1 MSRGSIEN
9 TEDNSQVE
17 LRSKEHDIS
26 NLSDYAKNLEK
37 NVKSRYLEKIS
48 LVRID
53 PATLFGA
60 FKFGS
65 RMSSADRGHRSPL
78 LLGNGY
84 QLLYKGAIQSLQ
96 KYGSLQPNGFGFYHK
111 C

>member
-1 MSRGSIEN
+1 MSRDSIEN

-17 LRSKEHDIS
+17 LSSKEHDIP

-37 NVKSRYLEKIS
+37 NVKSI
-48 LVRID
+48 
-53 PATLFGA
+53 FGENITGKDRSSYA
-60 FKFGS
+60 DRCQFGS

-96 KYGSLQPNGFGFYHK
+96 KHGSLQPNGFGFYRK
-111 C
+111 CSR